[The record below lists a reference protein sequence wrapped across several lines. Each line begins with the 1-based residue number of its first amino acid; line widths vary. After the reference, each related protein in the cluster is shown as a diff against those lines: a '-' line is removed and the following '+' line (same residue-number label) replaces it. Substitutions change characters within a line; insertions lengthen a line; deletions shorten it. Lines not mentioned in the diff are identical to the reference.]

1 MKYPKLNKTFK
12 NESDEDD
19 IIVSGQQYLEYV
31 ERSMSLNQVSVYI
44 DEPVKHPAYYR
55 KVADRISSLGE
66 HDEVRLVIN
75 SPGGRLDG
83 LVTLLDAMLQSSA
96 KSTAVISGECHSAAS
111 ILALNCDEIQV
122 SPYASMLVHFIS
134 FGSVGK
140 GSDVRDQV
148 NHTLDYSEVLFRDT
162 YSGFLSEEEM
172 LQVIAGKEMWL
183 SAQEIADRLQ
193 ARSAFL
199 MQAESTES
207 EAHVEEYTEPEVLE
221 EIKPEA
227 KASKSKSKAKP

>member
-55 KVADRISSLGE
+55 RVADRISSLGE

-83 LVTLLDAMLQSSA
+83 LVTLLDAMLQSGA

-122 SPYASMLVHFIS
+122 SPYAGMLVHFVS
-134 FGSVGK
+134 FHSGGK

-183 SAQEIADRLQ
+183 NAQEIADRLQ

-199 MQAESTES
+199 MQAES
-207 EAHVEEYTEPEVLE
+207 EAQVEEYTEPEVLE